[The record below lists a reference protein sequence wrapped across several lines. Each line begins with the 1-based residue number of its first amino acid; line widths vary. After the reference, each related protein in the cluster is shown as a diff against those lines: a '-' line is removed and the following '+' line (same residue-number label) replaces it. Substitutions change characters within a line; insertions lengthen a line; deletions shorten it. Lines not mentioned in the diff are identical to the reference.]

1 MMKTL
6 SFTRFTAQIGLI
18 VLFIS
23 SFFMT
28 SCKKDEPHPEP
39 KNEFTVAG
47 QSYTL
52 SKGYLLYWGLNSD
65 SLSVDWDVLLVSD
78 GIYFS
83 LDSVGGTGQ
92 ALYMDLNSSG
102 NTELTPGTYMFANQR
117 AAGTFVDAFALI
129 AYDFAAEDGIEYYL
143 NTDVPGG
150 PIVVKKSGII
160 YEINVGFNANRDG
173 TTQNQAVSGY
183 FKGQLNILD
192 FSMMRTAHKQAIRDR
207 FKSIKHQ

>member
-28 SCKKDEPHPEP
+28 SCKKDEPEPEP

-92 ALYMDLNSSG
+92 ALYMNLNSSG

>member
-1 MMKTL
+1 
-6 SFTRFTAQIGLI
+6 
-18 VLFIS
+18 
-23 SFFMT
+23 MT